1 MALAAELI
9 EKFIEYLKSK
19 GKSASTLVAYKKD
32 IEQVQEYL
40 AAKGVTSIS
49 AVTTD
54 LLKSFLQFLQVEK
67 GFNLKTISRKINSI
81 RTFFKYLR
89 EQGIVSEAIDP
100 SLKLSHPKIEAK
112 TPRTLNRIEYRA
124 LRDASRVDTRLYTMV
139 ELLLQT
145 GLRIG
150 ELQRLST
157 EDIRVTP
164 MGHRYLHIQTFGSHS
179 MRNVPLNET
188 AYQSIQD
195 YLRIR
200 PATAVG
206 IKNIFITKSGN
217 PIPIRNMRSA
227 IKRAFSRA
235 GIKNAT
241 VNDIRN
247 TFIAHHLANGVNVL
261 TVAKIVGHKR
271 ISTTEKY
278 LDIIKKQDDGGDRES
293 LREL

>member
-1 MALAAELI
+1 MALVGELI
-9 EKFIEYLKSK
+9 VKFIEYLKEK
-19 GKSASTLVAYKKD
+19 GKSNSTLIAYKKD

-40 AAKGVTSIS
+40 SAKGVTEIDR
-49 AVTTD
+49 VTTEE
-54 LLKSFLQFLQVEK
+54 LKNFLHYVQVDK
-67 GFNLKTISRKINSI
+67 GFNLKTVSRKINSI

-89 EQGIVSEAIDP
+89 EQGLMSSDRDP
-100 SLKLSHPKIEAK
+100 SLRLTHPKIEARL
-112 TPRTLNRIEYRA
+112 PRTLNKIEYRA
-124 LRDASRVDTRLYTMV
+124 LRDASRVDVRLYTMV

-157 EDIRVTP
+157 DDIRVTP
-164 MGHRYLHIQTFGSHS
+164 LGHRYLHIQTFGSHA

-195 YLRIR
+195 YLRMR

-206 IKNIFITKSGN
+206 VKSIFITKSGN
-217 PIPIRNMRSA
+217 AIPIRNMRSA

-278 LDIIKKQDDGGDRES
+278 MDVVKATEGDKDS
-293 LREL
+293 LKEL

>member
-1 MALAAELI
+1 MALVGELI
-9 EKFIEYLKSK
+9 QKFIEYLKEK
-19 GKSASTLVAYKKD
+19 GKSTSTLIAYKKD

-40 AAKGVTSIS
+40 SEKGVTTSETI
-49 AVTTD
+49 TTEE
-54 LLKSFLQFLQVEK
+54 LKAFLQYVQIEK
-67 GFNLKTISRKINSI
+67 GFNLKTVSRKINSI

-89 EQGIVSEAIDP
+89 EQGIIAIDKDP
-100 SLKLSHPKIEAK
+100 SLRLTHPKIEVK
-112 TPRTLNRIEYRA
+112 LPRTLNKIEYRA
-124 LRDASRVDTRLYTMV
+124 LRDASRIDVRLYTMV

-157 EDIRVTP
+157 EDIRITP
-164 MGHRYLHIQTFGSHS
+164 LGHRYLHIQTFGSHA
-179 MRNVPLNET
+179 MRNVPLNEV

-195 YLRIR
+195 YLRVR
-200 PATAVG
+200 PATASG
-206 IKNIFITKSGN
+206 IKSIFITKSGN
-217 PIPIRNMRSA
+217 TIPIRNMRSS

-247 TFIAHHLANGVNVL
+247 TFIAHHLASGVNVL

-278 LDIIKKQDDGGDRES
+278 LDVVKATDGDKDS
-293 LREL
+293 LKEL

>member
-1 MALAAELI
+1 MALVGELI
-9 EKFIEYLKSK
+9 EKFIEYLKEK
-19 GKSASTLVAYKKD
+19 GKSNSTLIAYKKD
-32 IEQVQEYL
+32 IEQVLEFL
-40 AAKGVTSIS
+40 AAKGITASE
-49 AVTTD
+49 AVTTED
-54 LLKSFLQFLQVEK
+54 LRAFLQYVQVDK
-67 GFNLKTISRKINSI
+67 GFNLKTVSRKINSI

-89 EQGIVSEAIDP
+89 EQGIITTDKDP
-100 SLKLSHPKIEAK
+100 SLRLTHPKIEAHL
-112 TPRTLNRIEYRA
+112 PRTLNKIEYRA
-124 LRDASRVDTRLYTMV
+124 LRDASRVDVRLYTMV

-164 MGHRYLHIQTFGSHS
+164 LGHRYLHIQTFGSHA

-195 YLRIR
+195 YLRMR
-200 PATAVG
+200 PTTAVG
-206 IKNIFITKSGN
+206 VKSIFITKSGN
-217 PIPIRNMRSA
+217 AIPIRNMRSA

-278 LDIIKKQDDGGDRES
+278 LDVVKATEEAKDS
-293 LREL
+293 LKEL

>member
-1 MALAAELI
+1 MAIVAELI
-9 EKFIEYLKSK
+9 TRFIEYLKAG
-19 GKSASTLVAYKKD
+19 GKSQSTLIAYKKD
-32 IEQVQEYL
+32 IEQIQEYL
-40 AAKGVTSIS
+40 ASNNTFTIE
-49 AVTTD
+49 AVTTEQ
-54 LLKSFLQFLQVEK
+54 LKGFLHYVQVDK
-67 GFNLKTISRKINSI
+67 GFNLKTVSRKINSI

-89 EQGIVSEAIDP
+89 EQGLITSEADP
-100 SLKLSHPKIEAK
+100 SLKLTHPKIVSRL
-112 TPRTLNRIEYRA
+112 PRILNRIEYRA
-124 LRDASRVDTRLYTMV
+124 LRDASRVDVRLYTMV

-157 EDIRVTP
+157 EDIRITP
-164 MGHRYLHIQTFGSHS
+164 LGHRYLHIQTFGSHAL
-179 MRNVPLNET
+179 RNVPLNET

-200 PATAVG
+200 PAIAVG
-206 IKNIFITKSGN
+206 IKSIFITKSGN
-217 PIPIRNMRSA
+217 TIPIRNMRSA

-278 LDIIKKQDDGGDRES
+278 LEVAKTAES
-293 LREL
+293 GEKDNLKEL

>member
-1 MALAAELI
+1 MALVNELVL
-9 EKFIEYLKSK
+9 KFIEYLKSK
-19 GKSASTLVAYKKD
+19 GKSESTLVAYRKD
-32 IEQVQEYL
+32 IEQMRDFLVSRNITQIEKITVDDLKPFLEYL
-40 AAKGVTSIS
+40 K
-49 AVTTD
+49 
-54 LLKSFLQFLQVEK
+54 VEK

-81 RTFFKYLR
+81 RTFFRFLR
-89 EQGIVSEAIDP
+89 EEGHITEDKDP
-100 SLKLSHPKIEAK
+100 SLKLTHPKIEAK
-112 TPRTLNRIEYRA
+112 MPRILNRVEYRA
-124 LRDASRVDTRLYTMV
+124 LRDASRTDVRLYTMV

-150 ELQRLST
+150 ELQRLEVDDT
-157 EDIRVTP
+157 KVTQL
-164 MGHRYLHIQTFGSHS
+164 GHKYLLVNTYGSHQT
-179 MRNVPLNET
+179 RNVPLNET
-188 AYQSIQD
+188 AYQAIQD
-195 YLRIR
+195 YLKVR
-200 PATAVG
+200 PEAAPGV
-206 IKNIFITKSGN
+206 KNIFLTKSGN

-278 LDIIKKQDDGGDRES
+278 LELLKRKDGEDKLS
-293 LREL
+293 EL

>member
-1 MALAAELI
+1 
-9 EKFIEYLKSK
+9 
-19 GKSASTLVAYKKD
+19 
-32 IEQVQEYL
+32 
-40 AAKGVTSIS
+40 
-49 AVTTD
+49 
-54 LLKSFLQFLQVEK
+54 
-67 GFNLKTISRKINSI
+67 
-81 RTFFKYLR
+81 
-89 EQGIVSEAIDP
+89 
-100 SLKLSHPKIEAK
+100 
-112 TPRTLNRIEYRA
+112 
-124 LRDASRVDTRLYTMV
+124 MV

-164 MGHRYLHIQTFGSHS
+164 LGHRYLHIQTFGSHA

-195 YLRIR
+195 YLRMR
-200 PATAVG
+200 PTTAVG
-206 IKNIFITKSGN
+206 VKSIFITKSGN
-217 PIPIRNMRSA
+217 AIPIRNMRSA

-278 LDIIKKQDDGGDRES
+278 LDVVKATEEAKDS
-293 LREL
+293 LKEL

>member
-1 MALAAELI
+1 MALVGELI
-9 EKFIEYLKSK
+9 LKFIEYLKEK
-19 GKSASTLVAYKKD
+19 GKSNSTLIAYKKD
-32 IEQVQEYL
+32 IEQVQEFL
-40 AAKGVTSIS
+40 AGRGITTSEL
-49 AVTTD
+49 VTTED
-54 LLKSFLQFLQVEK
+54 LKAFLYYVQVEK
-67 GFNLKTISRKINSI
+67 GFNLKTVSRKINSI

-89 EQGIVSEAIDP
+89 EQGIVTSDRDP
-100 SLKLSHPKIEAK
+100 SLKLSHPKIESK
-112 TPRTLNRIEYRA
+112 LPRTLNKIEYRA
-124 LRDASRVDTRLYTMV
+124 LRDASRVDVRLYTMV

-157 EDIRVTP
+157 DDIRVTP
-164 MGHRYLHIQTFGSHS
+164 LGHRYLHIQTFGSHA

-195 YLRIR
+195 YLRMR
-200 PATAVG
+200 PATASGV
-206 IKNIFITKSGN
+206 KSIFITKSGN
-217 PIPIRNMRSA
+217 AIPIRNMRSA

-278 LDIIKKQDDGGDRES
+278 MDVVKATEGDKDS
-293 LREL
+293 LKEL

>member
-1 MALAAELI
+1 MALVGELI
-9 EKFIEYLKSK
+9 ARFIDYLKEK
-19 GKSASTLVAYKKD
+19 GKSNSTLIAYKKD
-32 IEQVQEYL
+32 IEQVQEFL
-40 AAKGVTSIS
+40 SEKGITTIE

-54 LLKSFLQFLQVEK
+54 ELKSFLQYVQVEK
-67 GFNLKTISRKINSI
+67 GFNLKTVSRKINSI

-89 EQGIVSEAIDP
+89 EQGMVTTDKDP
-100 SLKLSHPKIEAK
+100 SLKLTHPKIESRL
-112 TPRTLNRIEYRA
+112 PRTLNKIEYRA
-124 LRDASRVDTRLYTMV
+124 LRDASRVDVRLYTMV

-164 MGHRYLHIQTFGSHS
+164 MGHRYLHIQTFGSHA

-195 YLRIR
+195 YLRMR

-206 IKNIFITKSGN
+206 VKSIFITKSGHA
-217 PIPIRNMRSA
+217 IPIRNMRSA

-278 LDIIKKQDDGGDRES
+278 LDVVKATEGDKDS
-293 LREL
+293 LKEL

>member
-1 MALAAELI
+1 MALAGELI
-9 EKFIEYLKSK
+9 EKFIEYLKEK
-19 GKSASTLVAYKKD
+19 GKSNSTLIAYKKD
-32 IEQVQEYL
+32 IEQVLEFL
-40 AAKGVTSIS
+40 SAKGITTSE
-49 AVTTD
+49 AVTTED
-54 LLKSFLQFLQVEK
+54 LRAFLQYVQVDK
-67 GFNLKTISRKINSI
+67 GFNLKTVSRKINSI

-89 EQGIVSEAIDP
+89 DQGIVNIDKDP
-100 SLKLSHPKIEAK
+100 SLRLTHPKIEAHL
-112 TPRTLNRIEYRA
+112 PRTLNKIEYRA
-124 LRDASRVDTRLYTMV
+124 LRDASRVDVRLYTMV

-157 EDIRVTP
+157 EDIRVTTL
-164 MGHRYLHIQTFGSHS
+164 GHRYLHIQTFGSHA

-195 YLRIR
+195 YLRMR
-200 PATAVG
+200 PTTAVG
-206 IKNIFITKSGN
+206 VKSIFITKSGN
-217 PIPIRNMRSA
+217 AIPIRNMRSA
-227 IKRAFSRA
+227 IKRAFARG

-278 LDIIKKQDDGGDRES
+278 LDVVKSTEEGKDS
-293 LREL
+293 LKEL

>member
-1 MALAAELI
+1 MALAGELI
-9 EKFIEYLKSK
+9 EKFIEYLKEK
-19 GKSASTLVAYKKD
+19 GKSNSTLIAYKKD
-32 IEQVQEYL
+32 IEQVLEFL
-40 AAKGVTSIS
+40 AAKGITASE
-49 AVTTD
+49 AVTTED
-54 LLKSFLQFLQVEK
+54 LRAFLQYVQVDK
-67 GFNLKTISRKINSI
+67 GFNLKTVSRKINSI

-89 EQGIVSEAIDP
+89 EQGIITTDKDP
-100 SLKLSHPKIEAK
+100 SLRLTHPKIEAHL
-112 TPRTLNRIEYRA
+112 PRTLNKIEYRA
-124 LRDASRVDTRLYTMV
+124 LRDASRVDVRLYTMV

-164 MGHRYLHIQTFGSHS
+164 LGHRYLHIQTFGSHA

-195 YLRIR
+195 YLRMR
-200 PATAVG
+200 PTTAVG
-206 IKNIFITKSGN
+206 VKSIFITKSGN
-217 PIPIRNMRSA
+217 AIPIRNMRSA

-278 LDIIKKQDDGGDRES
+278 LDVVKATEEAKDS
-293 LREL
+293 LKEL

>member
-1 MALAAELI
+1 MALAGELI
-9 EKFIEYLKSK
+9 AKFIEDLKEK
-19 GKSASTLVAYKKD
+19 GKSNSTLIAYKKD

-40 AAKGVTSIS
+40 LAKGVTEIER
-49 AVTTD
+49 ATTD
-54 LLKSFLQFLQVEK
+54 ELKSFLQHVQVEM
-67 GFNLKTISRKINSI
+67 GFNLKTVSRKINSI

-89 EQGIVSEAIDP
+89 EQGRVSSDSDP
-100 SLKLSHPKIEAK
+100 SLRLTHPKIEARL
-112 TPRTLNRIEYRA
+112 PRTLNKIEYRA
-124 LRDASRVDTRLYTMV
+124 LRDASRVDVRLYTMV

-157 EDIRVTP
+157 DDIRVTP
-164 MGHRYLHIQTFGSHS
+164 LGHRYLHIQTFGSHA

-206 IKNIFITKSGN
+206 VKSIFITKSGN
-217 PIPIRNMRSA
+217 AIPIRNMRSA
-227 IKRAFSRA
+227 IKRAFARA

-278 LDIIKKQDDGGDRES
+278 LDVVKATEGDKDS
-293 LREL
+293 LKEL

>member
-1 MALAAELI
+1 MALVSELI
-9 EKFIEYLKSK
+9 AKFIEYLREK
-19 GKSASTLVAYKKD
+19 GKSQSTLIAYKKD
-32 IEQVQEYL
+32 IEQLQEYL
-40 AAKGVTSIS
+40 AEKGITTIE
-49 AVTTD
+49 AVTTEQ
-54 LLKSFLQFLQVEK
+54 LKSFLQYVQVEK
-67 GFNLKTISRKINSI
+67 GFNLKTVSRKINSI

-89 EQGIVSEAIDP
+89 EQGLVMQDVDP
-100 SLKLSHPKIEAK
+100 SLKLTHPKIESRL
-112 TPRTLNRIEYRA
+112 PRILNKIEYRA
-124 LRDASRVDTRLYTMV
+124 LRDASRVDVRLYTMV

-157 EDIRVTP
+157 EDIRITP
-164 MGHRYLHIQTFGSHS
+164 LGHRYLHIQTFGSHAV
-179 MRNVPLNET
+179 RNVPLNET

-195 YLRIR
+195 YLRMR
-200 PATAVG
+200 PAVVQG
-206 IKNIFITKSGN
+206 NKSIFITKSGN
-217 PIPIRNMRSA
+217 TIPIRNMRSA

-278 LDIIKKQDDGGDRES
+278 LEVAKTSDTGERDS
-293 LREL
+293 LKEL

>member
-1 MALAAELI
+1 MAFVGELI
-9 EKFIEYLKSK
+9 EKFIEYLKEK
-19 GKSASTLVAYKKD
+19 GKSNSTLIAYKKD
-32 IEQVQEYL
+32 IEQVLEFL
-40 AAKGVTSIS
+40 AAKGIS
-49 AVTTD
+49 TTEAVTTEE
-54 LLKSFLQFLQVEK
+54 LRAFLQYVQVDK
-67 GFNLKTISRKINSI
+67 GFNLKTVSRKINSI

-89 EQGIVSEAIDP
+89 EQGLITTEKDP
-100 SLKLSHPKIEAK
+100 SLRLTHPKIEAHL
-112 TPRTLNRIEYRA
+112 PRTLNKIEYRA
-124 LRDASRVDTRLYTMV
+124 LRDASRVDVRLYTMV

-164 MGHRYLHIQTFGSHS
+164 LGHRYLHIQTFGSHA

-195 YLRIR
+195 YLRMR
-200 PATAVG
+200 PTTAVG
-206 IKNIFITKSGN
+206 VKSIFITKSGN
-217 PIPIRNMRSA
+217 AIPVRNMRSA

-278 LDIIKKQDDGGDRES
+278 LDVVKATEEAKDS
-293 LREL
+293 LKEL